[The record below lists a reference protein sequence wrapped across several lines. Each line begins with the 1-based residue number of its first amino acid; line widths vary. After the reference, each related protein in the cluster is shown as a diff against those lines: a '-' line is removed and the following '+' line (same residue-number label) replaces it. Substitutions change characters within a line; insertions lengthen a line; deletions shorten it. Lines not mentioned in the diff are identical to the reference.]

1 MKHCTNFSIK
11 LLACL
16 VACMALSLLN
26 AGKINTVY
34 AAQKSTKEEAL
45 QNDPGEIS
53 GKVTGKV
60 TEVITAA
67 GFTYAEVDTGKEKVW
82 AAAPG
87 VTPLKEGD
95 TVTFSTEM
103 PMQNYHSKSLGR
115 DFHIIYFIKSYITD
129 KETSTIATPHGQ
141 IKNQPIIK
149 PGPSPYKGTPG
160 EVRVGSYLREA
171 KLDGLSVKD
180 KKLSDFKGKP
190 LIINVWASWCG
201 PCRTEMGSLE
211 RLAQRYNG
219 KEFNV
224 IGISTDDYRNKAE
237 AFIRQTGITFENFL
251 DSKLLLE
258 NMLGANTI
266 PLTILLDDHGR
277 VLEKVRGP
285 REWDSPK
292 IIAAI
297 EEVFRIKLID

>member
-1 MKHCTNFSIK
+1 MKHCTHFSIK

-26 AGKINTVY
+26 TGKINSVY
-34 AAQKSTKEEAL
+34 AAQKDTKEIP
-45 QNDPGEIS
+45 QNAPRKIS
-53 GKVTGKV
+53 GTVTD
-60 TEVITAA
+60 VIIAA

-82 AAAPG
+82 AAGPG
-87 VTPLKEGD
+87 ITPLKKGD

-115 DFHIIYFIKSYITD
+115 EFPIIYFIKSYITD
-129 KETSTIATPHGQ
+129 KETAIIATPQGQ

-149 PGPSPYKGTPG
+149 PGPSAYTGTPG
-160 EVRVGSYLREA
+160 EVRVGGYLREA
-171 KLDGLSVKD
+171 KLDRLSGKN

-297 EEVFRIKLID
+297 EQVFDIKLID